1 MCPGEGDLIGF
12 VTTGGYDLGAGRG
25 RGVGCLAVRK
35 VLGFG
40 RGGGG
45 EEEGG
50 DGKEGGGKEEGKRAG
65 EMGVGVN
72 GLKRENRFCVVRDAG
87 QSVGRLARWE
97 FV

>member
-1 MCPGEGDLIGF
+1 M
-12 VTTGGYDLGAGRG
+12 TAGGYDLGAGKG
-25 RGVGCLAVRK
+25 RGVGSVDLGK

-65 EMGVGVN
+65 EMGVGVK
-72 GLKRENRFCVVRDAG
+72 GLKSEDRVCVVRDAG